1 MNREEKAQVIEE
13 LVERFNKYNFFYV
26 TDASGLTVSQ
36 VNDFRH
42 ICFDKGVEYKVFK
55 NTLIK
60 KALDRVETDY
70 SGFDD
75 GNVLKGF
82 SGILFTEKTGNLPAK
97 VITEYRRKAKSTKP
111 ILKGASI
118 DSDLFIGDDQLVILS
133 TMKSKEELIGE
144 IIGLLQS
151 PAQRVISALQS
162 AEQNIAGIVKT
173 LSEKED

>member
-13 LVERFNKYNFFYV
+13 LVEKFNKYNFFYV
-26 TDASGLTVSQ
+26 TDASGLTVSE

-42 ICFDKGVEYKVFK
+42 ICFDKGVVYKVFK

-60 KALDRVETDY
+60 KALDQVETDY

-82 SGILFTEKTGNLPAK
+82 SGILFSEDTGNLPAK
-97 VITEYRRKAKSTKP
+97 VLTEYRQKTKSKKP

-118 DSDLFIGDDQLVILS
+118 DSDLYIGDDQLVALS
-133 TMKSKEELIGE
+133 TLKSKDELIGE

-162 AEQNIAGIVKT
+162 GENNLASIVKA
-173 LSEKED
+173 LSEKKD